1 MKYSKKAL
9 EDLYNGIAGKPVAQR
24 KHLNVLGEAKVTID
38 YGQGNVQS
46 VEMADEEAKKLLR
59 LSKSEETE
67 DYKLWAVS
75 AGWDTEAAQF
85 ALDNRL
91 KSIYSKTIQ
100 LDNKGVRDT
109 LHEEISMITNLK
121 DKGELNVLS
130 SALKSGLTNF
140 KRHIEKLAAS
150 RGFRFITNSSA
161 LDNIAQITFE
171 EGSVGV
177 GPGEAVVTL
186 FSEGK
191 NPDEGDIV
199 LPNGE
204 LVELKAGAGRAGKG
218 KTLSL
223 IRKFNDFIKSNKGR
237 APLDKDRVN
246 SVMSAIANNDFSQAP
261 TSSQGVINRV
271 LKSIKDIDDIEL
283 KVKAVYK
290 DINKSY
296 FQSIVDDQ
304 NISVID
310 HIKEFVDQIKANNEK
325 EGGSANRFFATAEI
339 DTLLQGLSLFASS
352 PEDAA
357 PVIQN
362 ALRQNT
368 NADQGAVARAIAAAM
383 QIVEYHNEEKES
395 QKFTYFTLFNK
406 DSFNMLTLG
415 PFTSSYKE
423 NVTRTIN
430 DMIEHIDGIGISP
443 NTGGGRGGYNLT
455 LK

>member
-310 HIKEFVDQIKANNEK
+310 HIKEFVDQIKANN
-325 EGGSANRFFATAEI
+325 R
-339 DTLLQGLSLFASS
+339 LSF
-352 PEDAA
+352 
-357 PVIQN
+357 Q
-362 ALRQNT
+362 
-368 NADQGAVARAIAAAM
+368 
-383 QIVEYHNEEKES
+383 
-395 QKFTYFTLFNK
+395 
-406 DSFNMLTLG
+406 
-415 PFTSSYKE
+415 
-423 NVTRTIN
+423 
-430 DMIEHIDGIGISP
+430 
-443 NTGGGRGGYNLT
+443 
-455 LK
+455 

>member
-1 MKYSKKAL
+1 MNYGKKAL
-9 EDLYNGIAGKPVAQR
+9 EDLYSGIAGKPVQPR

-38 YGQGNVQS
+38 YGQGNVQAI
-46 VEMADEEAKKLLR
+46 EMPDEEAKKLLR

-91 KSIYSKTIQ
+91 KSIYSEAIQ
-100 LDNKGVRDT
+100 LDNKGVRDVFHDEVIRLT
-109 LHEEISMITNLK
+109 ELK
-121 DKGELNVLS
+121 NKNKLNVLEG
-130 SALKSGLTNF
+130 ALKSGLTNF
-140 KRHIEKLAAS
+140 KRHIERLAAS
-150 RGFRFITNSSA
+150 QGFKLIANSDA

-191 NPDEGDIV
+191 NPDEGDII
-199 LPNGE
+199 LPGGE

-218 KTLSL
+218 KTLAL
-223 IRKFNDFIKSNKGR
+223 IRKFNEFIKSNKDR
-237 APLDKDRVN
+237 TPLDEVRVN
-246 SVMSAIANNDFSQAP
+246 TVMDSIINNDFSQAP
-261 TSSQGVINRV
+261 ASSQGVIERV
-271 LKSIKDIDDIEL
+271 QRSIRDIDDIEV

-290 DINKSY
+290 DINKNY
-296 FQSIVDDQ
+296 FQSIVDSKG
-304 NISVID
+304 ISVVD
-310 HIKEFVDQIKANNEK
+310 YIKEFINQIKVNNEK
-325 EGGSANRFFATAEI
+325 EGGSANRFFATVDI
-339 DTLLQGLSLFASS
+339 NTLLQGLSLFASS
-352 PEDAA
+352 PDEAT

-362 ALRQNT
+362 ALKQNM
-368 NADQGAVARAIAAAM
+368 NVDQGAVARAIAAAM

-430 DMIEHIDGIGISP
+430 DMIKHIDGIAISP